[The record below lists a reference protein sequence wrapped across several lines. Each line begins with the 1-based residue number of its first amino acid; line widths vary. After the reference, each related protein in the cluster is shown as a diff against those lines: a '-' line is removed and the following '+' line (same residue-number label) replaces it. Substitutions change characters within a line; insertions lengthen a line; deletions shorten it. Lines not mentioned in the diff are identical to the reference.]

1 MWPSENPNFSSLPIE
16 ERVALLGEEIKYQMG
31 TMQDSSLYGRQD
43 SSLYGMTAMSESS
56 PMSNNYTDSSSG
68 SNIARY
74 TDFGT
79 DDPSRLDNI
88 DWSNVGESFF
98 AQVDGAPGSGEM
110 TSTVGNEPVG
120 DIVRDGSL
128 SRFDGESA
136 SIDEGDRSRF
146 ENMNWDSAGTYDV
159 QRDGVPS
166 NGDLIDN
173 VGDGPV
179 ARFDDG
185 TIGDTIGEGFVTSY
199 QA

>member
-1 MWPSENPNFSSLPIE
+1 MWARDNPNFNLLPIE

-31 TMQDSSLYGRQD
+31 EMQDSSLYGR
-43 SSLYGMTAMSESS
+43 SLMNEPSPTMSEPS
-56 PMSNNYTDSSSG
+56 PTMIESSSG

-120 DIVRDGSL
+120 DIVGDGSL

-159 QRDGVPS
+159 QRDGAPS

>member
-1 MWPSENPNFSSLPIE
+1 MWARDNPNFNSLPIE

-31 TMQDSSLYGRQD
+31 AMQDSSLYGRQD

-56 PMSNNYTDSSSG
+56 PMSNNYTESSSG

-120 DIVRDGSL
+120 DIVRGGSL

-159 QRDGVPS
+159 QRDGAPS

-173 VGDGPV
+173 AGDGPV